1 MTKQELRAFRKQ
13 SREIKELRSHLKDI
27 TELYAPIAAYDRQ
40 RFGGETD
47 GTATEQ
53 AVEKILSL
61 QQRYEAKLNAYA
73 DERIRI
79 ERSFEVL
86 TPDERAVMRAYY
98 FDNLSWE
105 AVAEHIDISYRHVH
119 RLHSHALQMLKEQ

>member
-47 GTATEQ
+47 GTSTEQ
-53 AVEKILSL
+53 AVEKILAL
-61 QQRYEAKLNAYA
+61 QQKYEAKLNAYI

-79 ERSFEVL
+79 EQSFEVL

-98 FDNLSWE
+98 FDSMSWE
-105 AVAEHIDISYRHVH
+105 VVAERLDISYRHVH
-119 RLHSHALQMLKEQ
+119 RLHAHALIQIK

>member
-13 SREIKELRSHLKDI
+13 SREIKELRSHLQDI
-27 TELYAPIAAYDRQ
+27 TELYAPITAYDRQ

-53 AVEKILSL
+53 AVEKILAL
-61 QQRYEAKLNAYA
+61 QQKYEARLNAYI

-79 ERSFEVL
+79 EQSFDAL

-98 FDNLSWE
+98 FDSMTWE
-105 AVAEHIDISYRHVH
+105 VIAERLDISYRHVH
-119 RLHSHALQMLKEQ
+119 RLHAHALIAIK